1 MLCSCCKDDW
11 QPGQVA
17 CPGKEVDNPAGAL
30 LEPWY
35 YLIHIHMNSEKWSNF
50 FLGGGYSFSFLDFSL
65 YWLYKYFEILSFC
78 IIKCNYTSWCSFH
91 FLDLSSTPFIVAVM
105 AHPFESYSNG
115 STIRISSS
123 NSLPHI
129 TSKITVIEPFVL
141 ASVMDHQVLIEA
153 NLPGK
158 EVVYVLSITSILQRL
173 PVFRAGVMGNIQ
185 YGYRC
190 VCSKGTH
197 CFTTSNDLRIIWLP
211 NVFC

>member
-1 MLCSCCKDDW
+1 
-11 QPGQVA
+11 
-17 CPGKEVDNPAGAL
+17 
-30 LEPWY
+30 
-35 YLIHIHMNSEKWSNF
+35 
-50 FLGGGYSFSFLDFSL
+50 
-65 YWLYKYFEILSFC
+65 
-78 IIKCNYTSWCSFH
+78 
-91 FLDLSSTPFIVAVM
+91 
-105 AHPFESYSNG
+105 
-115 STIRISSS
+115 
-123 NSLPHI
+123 
-129 TSKITVIEPFVL
+129 
-141 ASVMDHQVLIEA
+141 MDHQVLIEA